1 MIQAPD
7 PTFAAPIIVAA
18 TAAIFAVLV
27 LAVSGAATQRTRR
40 RFEQIRERA
49 RGAPRSEAAARPL
62 ARRESATPRIDRL
75 ARHLLP
81 RRDMLAARLAR
92 TGRPISIGQ
101 YVIATLIV
109 GALATVGLIF
119 FARISLLPGVLFGAV
134 IGAGLP
140 ISEAIIGA
148 SHEIGE
154 PVAGELRG
162 VENGMRLGRDLE
174 ALLWDIA
181 QRIDTPEF
189 RFFVIALSVQRETGG
204 NLAETLANL
213 SDVLRKRRQ
222 MRAKVRAMA
231 SETRATTLILGG
243 LPVVVMI
250 ILALTS
256 PEYLKPLYTDV
267 RGIFLDVVAAIMLGS
282 GIFIMNRMA
291 KFEI

>member
-1 MIQAPD
+1 MIPTPD
-7 PTFAAPIIVAA
+7 PTFAAAIIGAA

-49 RGAPRSEAAARPL
+49 RGTPRSEAAARPL

-101 YVIATLIV
+101 YVIATLVV

-119 FARISLLPGVLFGAV
+119 FARISLLPGILLGAV
-134 IGAGLP
+134 IGAGLPHWVIGHMGKRRIAAFIALFPEAIDLMVRALRSGLP

-174 ALLWDIA
+174 GVLLDHCPA
-181 QRIDTPEF
+181 HRHAGVPLFCHRLERAARD
-189 RFFVIALSVQRETGG
+189 
-204 NLAETLANL
+204 
-213 SDVLRKRRQ
+213 RRQ
-222 MRAKVRAMA
+222 P
-231 SETRATTLILGG
+231 G
-243 LPVVVMI
+243 
-250 ILALTS
+250 
-256 PEYLKPLYTDV
+256 
-267 RGIFLDVVAAIMLGS
+267 
-282 GIFIMNRMA
+282 
-291 KFEI
+291 

>member
-1 MIQAPD
+1 MIPAPD
-7 PTFAAPIIVAA
+7 PTFAAAIIGAA

-49 RGAPRSEAAARPL
+49 RGAPRSEAAAR
-62 ARRESATPRIDRL
+62 RL

-134 IGAGLP
+134 IGAGLPHWVIGHMGKRRVAAFIALFPEAIDLIVRALRSGLP

-231 SETRATTLILGG
+231 S
-243 LPVVVMI
+243 
-250 ILALTS
+250 
-256 PEYLKPLYTDV
+256 
-267 RGIFLDVVAAIMLGS
+267 
-282 GIFIMNRMA
+282 
-291 KFEI
+291 